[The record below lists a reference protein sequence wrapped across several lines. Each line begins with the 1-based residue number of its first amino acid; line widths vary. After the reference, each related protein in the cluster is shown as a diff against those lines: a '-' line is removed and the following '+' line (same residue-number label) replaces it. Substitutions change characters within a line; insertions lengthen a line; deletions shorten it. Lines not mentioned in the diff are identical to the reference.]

1 MLGIDPKYYG
11 EIMADKI
18 IINPQ
23 IHIPS
28 NGMQSVIEL
37 ETLPPCE
44 GHHYRIIIGREEDA
58 DYDMTMGYWKLLLI
72 YERDHSVIRVDY
84 GYDFYNHHFET
95 SHVHV
100 GTPGVDEI
108 AYEIDS
114 DIIQKAFPDLFNPV
128 QYNIDFET
136 ENGMIYAIEEA
147 IKCFLIT
154 VHANN
159 VDEIGD
165 FYYDD

>member
-1 MLGIDPKYYG
+1 MVKLWLIK
-11 EIMADKI
+11 
-18 IINPQ
+18 
-23 IHIPS
+23 S
-28 NGMQSVIEL
+28 LS
-37 ETLPPCE
+37 TLKF
-44 GHHYRIIIGREEDA
+44 
-58 DYDMTMGYWKLLLI
+58 T
-72 YERDHSVIRVDY
+72 HSVIRVDY

-159 VDEIGD
+159 VDEIRD